1 MPSRLSAPGRRTI
14 ASMGLFRNVEGVAMA
29 VSHMPHDD
37 GLGGLTLDDEFVGHQ
52 RALSITIGRG

>member
-1 MPSRLSAPGRRTI
+1 
-14 ASMGLFRNVEGVAMA
+14 MA

-52 RALSITIGRG
+52 RAKIPVNAFGGHFPMRGRH